1 LQTIKPEKLQIYDPR
16 DSPQQRNRLKLR
28 SRDSDSM
35 TEQDVYDITIIG
47 GGPSGLFAAFYAG
60 LRGAKTKIIDSLPQL
75 GGQLAAIY
83 PDKYIYDVPGFPK
96 VLAQEFVDRQVEQA
110 MAFSPSIHLAERVME
125 LKHREENEHP
135 LIDLVTEPGN
145 VHVSRSVIIAA
156 GAGAFIPRK
165 LDIPDL
171 ERLEGRGVFYF
182 VKDLERFQ
190 GKRVLVVG
198 GGDSAL
204 DWALALQGVASQVTL
219 AHRRDRF
226 RAHEESI
233 EQLFDSPSKVLLFHE
248 LKELHGDEYLEAAT
262 LFHNQTGDEMTLD
275 VDAVILSLGF
285 LANLGPIREWGFE
298 IYKNSIEVDATMR
311 TNLTAVYAVG
321 DIATYEGKLKLIAT
335 ATAEAAIAA
344 NYAKN
349 YVNPSSRV
357 SPGHSSSKN
366 VR

>member
-1 LQTIKPEKLQIYDPR
+1 
-16 DSPQQRNRLKLR
+16 
-28 SRDSDSM
+28 M

-60 LRGAKTKIIDSLPQL
+60 LRGARTKIIDSLPQL
-75 GGQLAAIY
+75 GGQLAALY
-83 PDKYIYDVPGFPK
+83 PDKYIYDLAGFPK

-125 LKHREENEHP
+125 LKQREEEGRL

-145 VHVSRSVIIAA
+145 VHVSRTVIIAA
-156 GAGAFIPRK
+156 GVGAFVPRK

-182 VKDLERFQ
+182 VKNLERFQ

-204 DWALALQGVASQVTL
+204 DWALALQGIAAQVTL
-219 AHRRDRF
+219 AHRRDKF
-226 RAHEESI
+226 RAHEESV
-233 EQLFDSPSKVLLFHE
+233 EQLLDSPSQVLLFHE
-248 LKELHGDEYLEAAT
+248 LKELHGDERLEAAT
-262 LFHNQTGDEMTLD
+262 VFDNQTGDEKTLD
-275 VDAVILSLGF
+275 IDAVVLGLGF
-285 LANLGPIREWGFE
+285 LANLGPIREWGCHL
-298 IYKNSIEVDATMR
+298 YKNSIEVDATMR
-311 TNLTAVYAVG
+311 TNLPAVYAVG

-335 ATAEAAIAA
+335 ATAEAAVAA

-349 YVNPSSRV
+349 YVDPSSRV
-357 SPGHSSSKN
+357 YPGHSSNKD